1 VRAQEDLLASR
12 ERERGLIRTPIVL
25 TLLLRLVPGY
35 LFLAAGIGK
44 LQSGWLGGR
53 ALETT
58 VETWLAKGGMYTWY
72 GSFLQDTVLPN
83 QDLFSSLV
91 VIGEVVVGGLL
102 LLGFL
107 VRPASLVAVFMVL
120 NFLLAQGHPLV
131 GFNVESLLLVILITA
146 LLVNPGRSLGIDGF
160 LYERLRLPTWLI

>member
-1 VRAQEDLLASR
+1 LASR

-44 LQSGWLGGR
+44 IQGGWIGGT
-53 ALETT
+53 ALKTT
-58 VETWLAKGGMYTWY
+58 LEAWLAKGGMYTWY
-72 GSFLQDTVLPN
+72 GSFLQESVIPS
-83 QDLFSSLV
+83 QDLFAYLV
-91 VIGEVVVGGLL
+91 VIGEIAVGGLL
-102 LLGFL
+102 LVGFL
-107 VRPASLVAVFMVL
+107 VRPASVVGILLVL
-120 NFLLAQGHPLV
+120 NFLLAQGHPV
-131 GFNVESLLLVILITA
+131 IGFNVESLLLVILTTA